1 MILTGRAKSVFQG
14 LVKIDKSAPKTLAFQ
29 NNKNLLLSKNA
40 RVDASPRL
48 EILPNDVICKHGSAT
63 GELDSKQLY
72 YIATRG
78 FSIME
83 ARKLIVKS
91 FVAESLNNLESE
103 SFISILAES
112 ALDKALSKLPQ
123 DI

>member
-1 MILTGRAKSVFQG
+1 M
-14 LVKIDKSAPKTLAFQ
+14 KIEKNAPKTFAFQ

-72 YIATRG
+72 YMSTRG
-78 FSIME
+78 FSLQE

-91 FVAESLNNLESE
+91 FAAESLNNLESE
-103 SFISILAES
+103 SLISVLAENS
-112 ALDKALSKLPQ
+112 LDVALSKLPQ